1 MERGQTRR
9 RVLTTAGVAVL
20 GTVAGC
26 SDDETSES
34 EPVDGD
40 DDATHSDEE
49 QTATDEEP
57 TTADIGVDSDGRDVA
72 VGSKRFTENVLLGE
86 MSASLL
92 SEVDGVASIL
102 DDSIG
107 ERTTVQSFV
116 DTEYGGLDHYWEYTG
131 TLFRSH
137 YAHES
142 PETLEEVRELAA
154 DDDVAVLEPGGFDNT
169 YELVTTDSFATTH
182 GLETLTD
189 LADKLENSDVRLGL
203 GDEFVH
209 RIDGWR
215 GFVDAY
221 DVDADRANEVTS
233 EAVVVP
239 AGDTYGLLEEGEVD
253 VVMGFSTDPE
263 LGGADVIALEDDR
276 SFFPAYNPVALV
288 HRPTLEAVPEI
299 EATLNDLASH
309 LDSTETMR
317 ELIARVDDEG
327 EDPST
332 VATAFLEEVL

>member
-1 MERGQTRR
+1 MKRRQTRR
-9 RVLTTAGVAVL
+9 RVLTTAGVVVTA
-20 GTVAGC
+20 TAAGC
-26 SDDETSES
+26 TDDEMSGSEPTDEEGTTSTDDETTTT
-34 EPVDGD
+34 DGD
-40 DDATHSDEE
+40 
-49 QTATDEEP
+49 
-57 TTADIGVDSDGRDVA
+57 ADRDSSNGRDVA
-72 VGSKRFTENVLLGE
+72 VGSKRFTENVLLAE
-86 MSASLL
+86 LSVSLL
-92 SEVDGVASIL
+92 SRVDGVTSIL
-102 DDSIG
+102 EETIG

-142 PETLEEVRELAA
+142 PETIEEVRKLAA
-154 DDDVAVLEPGGFDNT
+154 DDDIAVLEPGGFDNT
-169 YELVTTDSFATTH
+169 YELVTTDSFASEH

-189 LADKLENSDVRLGL
+189 LAEKFGDSDVRFGL

-221 DVDADRANEVTS
+221 DVDADRANEITS
-233 EAVVVP
+233 DAEVVP
-239 AGDTYGLLEEGEVD
+239 AGSTYDLLEAEEVD

-263 LGGADVIALEDDR
+263 LGGADLVALEDDR
-276 SFFPAYNPVALV
+276 SFFPTYNPVALV
-288 HRPTLEAVPEI
+288 HQPTLEAVPEI
-299 EATLNDLASH
+299 EAPLNDLASL

-317 ELIARVDDEG
+317 ELIARVDDDG

-332 VATAFLEEVL
+332 VATAFLAEER

>member
-1 MERGQTRR
+1 MG
-9 RVLTTAGVAVL
+9 TTAGC
-20 GTVAGC
+20 T
-26 SDDETSES
+26 DTDTSGS
-34 EPVDGD
+34 EPADGTEDTTDTDEETTATD
-40 DDATHSDEE
+40 DDADR
-49 QTATDEEP
+49 D
-57 TTADIGVDSDGRDVA
+57 GFDGRDIA

-86 MSASLL
+86 MSAALL
-92 SEVDGVASIL
+92 SDVDGVDSIL
-102 DDSIG
+102 DDTIG

-154 DDDVAVLEPGGFDNT
+154 DDDIAVLEPGGFNNT
-169 YELVTTDSFATTH
+169 YELVTTDSFATQH
-182 GLETLTD
+182 GLETLSD
-189 LADKLENSDVRLGL
+189 LADKLEDNDIRLGL

-215 GFVDAY
+215 GFTDAY
-221 DVDADRANEVTS
+221 DVESNRANEITS
-233 EAVVVP
+233 EAEVVP
-239 AGDTYGLLEEGEVD
+239 AGSTYDLLEEEVD
-253 VVMGFSTDPE
+253 IVMGFSTDPE
-263 LGGADVIALEDDR
+263 LGGADLIALEDDR
-276 SFFPAYNPVALV
+276 SFFPTYNPVALV

-299 EATLNDLASH
+299 EAPLNDLASH

-317 ELIARVDDEG
+317 GLIARVDEEG

-332 VATAFLEEVL
+332 VATAFLEGVL